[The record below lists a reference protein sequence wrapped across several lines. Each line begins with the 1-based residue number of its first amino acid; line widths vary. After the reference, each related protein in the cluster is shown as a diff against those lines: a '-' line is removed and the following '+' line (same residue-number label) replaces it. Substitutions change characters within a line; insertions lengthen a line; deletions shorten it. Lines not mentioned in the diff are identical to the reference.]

1 MPGYVYIL
9 ASRRNGTLYT
19 GCTTDLPQRVYQHR
33 EEQARGF
40 TAKYDVKRLVWFEI
54 YDDISDAIVRER
66 RIKEWKRAWK
76 VALIEEK
83 NPLWNDLAV
92 SILGFD
98 KLPDAPPLQM
108 PSGYAGEGRDP

>member
-9 ASRRNGTLYT
+9 ASCRHGTLYT
-19 GCTTDLPQRVYQHR
+19 GCTTDLPQRVHQHR
-33 EEQARGF
+33 EELASGF
-40 TAKYDVKRLVWFEI
+40 TAKYHVKRLVWFET

-76 VALIEEK
+76 IALVEEK

-92 SILGFD
+92 TVLGFD
-98 KLPDAPPLQM
+98 PLPPPT
-108 PSGYAGEGRDP
+108 SAGGPGRTSMRA